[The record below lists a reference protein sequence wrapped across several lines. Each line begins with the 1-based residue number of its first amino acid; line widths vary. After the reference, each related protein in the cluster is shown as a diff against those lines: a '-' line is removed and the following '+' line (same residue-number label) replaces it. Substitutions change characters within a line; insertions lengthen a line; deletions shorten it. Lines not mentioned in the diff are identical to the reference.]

1 LSEILPSGGLGL
13 DRWIDLFGGTELI
26 MLDVL
31 PKTEKKRWGTKENT
45 GYLVRS
51 PIIYVR
57 LINVFMVKVVS
68 TTRRAV
74 AV

>member
-31 PKTEKKRWGTKENT
+31 PKTEKKR
-45 GYLVRS
+45 
-51 PIIYVR
+51 
-57 LINVFMVKVVS
+57 
-68 TTRRAV
+68 
-74 AV
+74 